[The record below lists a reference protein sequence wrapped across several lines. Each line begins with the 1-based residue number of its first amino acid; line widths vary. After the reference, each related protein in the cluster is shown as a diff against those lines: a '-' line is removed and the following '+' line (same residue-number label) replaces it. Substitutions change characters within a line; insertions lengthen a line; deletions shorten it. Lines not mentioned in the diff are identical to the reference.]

1 MKEDR
6 WEFHAKN
13 NKEGANNNKR
23 NRFYFEISMEG
34 KKEDK
39 KPNQVDQKGRM
50 TGYGKGCA
58 GNSFTE

>member
-6 WEFHAKN
+6 REFHAKN

-23 NRFYFEISMEG
+23 NRFHFEISMEG

-39 KPNQVDQKGRM
+39 KPNQVDQKGRQTM
-50 TGYGKGCA
+50 TGHGKGCA
-58 GNSFTE
+58 G